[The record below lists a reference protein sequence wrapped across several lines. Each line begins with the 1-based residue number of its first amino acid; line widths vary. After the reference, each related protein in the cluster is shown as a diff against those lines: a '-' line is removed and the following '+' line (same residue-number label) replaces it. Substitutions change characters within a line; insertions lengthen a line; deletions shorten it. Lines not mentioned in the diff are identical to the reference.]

1 MAVIDQHTHHQKFG
15 RRASFKFRA
24 LLESYESSFTHA
36 YTVTIVSR
44 AACRPSHLSGH
55 ACWRARSVSV
65 QTEARGRA
73 HTWLSAAPTH
83 ARTLSQPHHSPL
95 SLPPVFP
102 RVGSLVYWWPLMP
115 PHSWGGWVAVIFG
128 YGSHNKVWSAGDDAT
143 PHRSCA
149 GRKARCHR
157 SIGPSPA
164 QSCAKMRRPS
174 SPLPKQAVAGSAR
187 LSRQTGSGSSAQ

>member
-1 MAVIDQHTHHQKFG
+1 MAVVDQHTHHQKFG

-102 RVGSLVYWWPLMP
+102 RVGSLVHWWPLMP
-115 PHSWGGWVAVIFG
+115 PHSWGGCAPPVNLSVCERARSRPFMAPRWDG
-128 YGSHNKVWSAGDDAT
+128 GGVWFT
-143 PHRSCA
+143 
-149 GRKARCHR
+149 
-157 SIGPSPA
+157 
-164 QSCAKMRRPS
+164 
-174 SPLPKQAVAGSAR
+174 
-187 LSRQTGSGSSAQ
+187 